1 MNIFSLFWPVTLDK
15 LKSKF
20 NGEIFI
26 NEFLGRKYIDVG
38 GLMQSGRIIDDLF
51 KKGFKKLGITANK
64 EIKKI
69 LLLGLG
75 GGTIVKTLQKLFP
88 CSKITAIDIDP
99 VMVEVAQRFFS
110 LDTND
115 ITLKIGDV
123 FDPRL
128 EFGKDYDFI
137 IIDIFRGYQIP
148 GELGDKKF
156 LEKLKSSLAKN
167 GYVIFNRLYFRKYI
181 SEADQFLDK
190 VQEIFQDV
198 ESTKVYLNLL
208 IRAR

>member
-1 MNIFSLFWPVTLDK
+1 MNIFSFFWPVTVERFI
-15 LKSKF
+15 SKF
-20 NGEIFI
+20 NGEILVK
-26 NEFLGRKYIDVG
+26 EFLGKKYIEVG
-38 GLMQSGRIIDDLF
+38 RLMQSGRIIDDLF
-51 KKGFKKLGITANK
+51 KKGFKKLGISANK

-99 VMVEVAQRFFS
+99 VMVEAAQKFFG
-110 LDTND
+110 LDTKD

-148 GELGDKKF
+148 DELGDKKF
-156 LEKLKSSLAKN
+156 LEKLKSSLTKN

-181 SEADQFLDK
+181 SEAEHFLDK
-190 VQEIFQDV
+190 VNRIFQYV